1 MTLTP
6 VSPLFDTIAK
16 RISRMFTSARLSQY
30 PSKEQK
36 SNCEIFLVI
45 FFLVIFLVVCD
56 FDIFFH
62 LPLIHA
68 ILYFWSASFPVQYG
82 DHFRPGIICGSI
94 WVLFPVPDHLRSR
107 DHLRTRRISQFIALQ
122 SLRWVKSLTFDS
134 IIRETFTKFSYQ
146 NRPSCL
152 GEFSEPAL
160 RRNKKKT

>member
-16 RISRMFTSARLSQY
+16 RISRMFTSVRFSQY

-36 SNCEIFLVI
+36 SNCGIFLVF
-45 FFLVIFLVVCD
+45 FFLVIFLVVCN
-56 FDIFFH
+56 FYIFFH